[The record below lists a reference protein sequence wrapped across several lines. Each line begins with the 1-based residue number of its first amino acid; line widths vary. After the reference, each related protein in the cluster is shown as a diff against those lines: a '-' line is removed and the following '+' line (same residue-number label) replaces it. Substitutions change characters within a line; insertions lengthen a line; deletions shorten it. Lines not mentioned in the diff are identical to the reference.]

1 MNTDFLW
8 VEEYRPKTID
18 DCILPQSLK
27 TLFKSFIDK
36 GELSNLLFSGTPGI
50 GKTTVAKALCDQLN
64 CDWIMINGSEEG
76 GIDVLRDKIKNFA
89 STVSLSGGKK
99 VVILDE
105 ADYLNPQSTQPA
117 LRGFIEEFHKNCRF
131 ILTCNFKNRIIEPL
145 HSRFSNIEFKISPKD
160 KPKLAS
166 KLFERTISILKENNV
181 DYNDKVLAQLVK
193 KHFPDFRKVINE
205 LQRYSVSGS
214 IDSGILTNITNE
226 NLKSLMK
233 LLKEKDFTE
242 TRKWV
247 TQNLDN
253 DPVRIFRS
261 IYDNLYDN
269 LQPETIPHAV
279 LILADYQ
286 YKSAFVADQE
296 INFTACLTEIMSQV
310 KFK

>member
-1 MNTDFLW
+1 MSTDFLW

-18 DCILPQSLK
+18 DCILPSSLK

-166 KLFERTISILKENNV
+166 KLFERTINILKENNV

-214 IDSGILTNITNE
+214 IDAGILTNITNE